1 MNHYKNKK
9 LLCDQV
15 VYFNRPRGP
24 EFDDLTY
31 VEFFKRYTYYRRSPI
46 AFLPENHHRLS
57 ALSGI
62 YGPKDVIVKKRLRS
76 DNAIIRLST
85 LSIKSGDLYFFRQIL
100 KHEPTRSFKESKGTY
115 KTFQESA
122 IAKGYVANAEV
133 VNNIFDE
140 LLENLSTPRELRSM
154 FCILTVEGYPT
165 LQLLANNRFYDE
177 MTKDFSNCTTA
188 VEKRQYLLTSFE
200 RFFKQRGKHIQISLK
215 HIAKIFHCIDF
226 IALFV
231 F

>member
-15 VYFNRPRGP
+15 VYFNRPRGH

-85 LSIKSGDLYFFRQIL
+85 LSIKSGDLYL
-100 KHEPTRSFKESKGTY
+100 G
-115 KTFQESA
+115 
-122 IAKGYVANAEV
+122 
-133 VNNIFDE
+133 
-140 LLENLSTPRELRSM
+140 
-154 FCILTVEGYPT
+154 
-165 LQLLANNRFYDE
+165 
-177 MTKDFSNCTTA
+177 
-188 VEKRQYLLTSFE
+188 
-200 RFFKQRGKHIQISLK
+200 RGKSYAHAGFSVVLSGVRWPT
-215 HIAKIFHCIDF
+215 A
-226 IALFV
+226 FV
-231 F
+231 CLHPVV